1 MHVTNELFVLGIGEL
16 GCYATQGRMTL
27 TWYFEVVMPWD
38 VLRRT
43 GGVGSS
49 LRQEEVVYVPDELF
63 GKD

>member
-1 MHVTNELFVLGIGEL
+1 
-16 GCYATQGRMTL
+16 MTL